1 MNKFIITILEN
12 KYYLIITS
20 VFIALLFISYNQGK
34 KAGFIPAPVL
44 CKEDILNLDA
54 CKDEL
59 KEFNKMYAEDMI
71 KCKAECKL
79 VTCKDQC
86 IVKMKE
92 AVENYKQLEKVLECN
107 D

>member
-12 KYYLIITS
+12 KFYLLVGS
-20 VFIALLFISYNQGK
+20 VLIALLFMSYNLGK
-34 KAGFIPAPVL
+34 KAGFIPAEVL
-44 CKEDILNLDA
+44 CKEHVLNLDT
-54 CKDEL
+54 CKNEL
-59 KEFNKMYAEDMI
+59 QELNKSYAEDMI
-71 KCKAECKL
+71 KCKADCKL

-86 IVKMKE
+86 IVKMRE